1 MAGDFRFIVVGRGMM
16 GAAAARHLAR
26 QTDGIAVIG
35 PDEPEDRKHHQ
46 GVFASHYDEGRIT
59 RTIDPDANWA
69 LLANR
74 SIARYGEIEEES
86 GIRFYA
92 EVGCLVV
99 GPERGGTDGYIEDV
113 VRAAGR
119 LNIGPDILGDDDL
132 RSRFPFFAVPSGS
145 EGVHERHGAG
155 HISPRRLVK
164 AQSLLAENAGARVIK
179 DTVISIRDEGGLAAV
194 TTSEGNTYRAEK
206 VLLAAGGF
214 SIAENLLPKPVDMK
228 VCARTVAFFELDEAD
243 ARSLA
248 AMPSLIAKARD
259 DVDSI
264 YLLPP
269 IRYPDG
275 RYYLKIGGDPDDLG
289 LDRESE
295 LRAWFRTDGRET
307 VREHLTK
314 MIERLV
320 PGLLPISTSSS
331 SCITSYPPTDYPMIS
346 YTASPRIA
354 VLTGGCGMA
363 AKSSDEIGRL
373 GAELILEGRIK
384 ISQGILRTEG
394 ISGRSRHFGGIRRR
408 SRLMSGYQLAGQP
421 RFTMSKGGGVRK
433 VRAPRKHGAG

>member
-1 MAGDFRFIVVGRGMM
+1 MVICWGPDMTGKFRFIVVGRGMM

-35 PDEPEDRKHHQ
+35 PDEPEDRKHHE

-74 SIARYGEIEEES
+74 SIARYAEIEKES
-86 GIRFYA
+86 GIQFYA

-99 GPERGGTDGYIEDV
+99 GPKRGGADSYIEDVVIEDV

-119 LNIGPDILGDDDL
+119 LNVRSDILDDDDL
-132 RSRFPFFAVPSGS
+132 KAHFPFFAFPGGS

-164 AQSLLAENAGARVIK
+164 AQSLLAENAGAKVIK
-179 DTVISIRDEGGLAAV
+179 ETVASIRDEGSLAVV
-194 TTSEGNTYRAEK
+194 TTSEGNVYRAEK

-214 SIAENLLPKPVDMK
+214 SIAENLLATPVDMK
-228 VCARTVAFFELDEAD
+228 VCGRTVAFFEVDEAD

-248 AMPSLIAKARD
+248 SMPSLIAKAAD

-307 VREHLTK
+307 VREHLSG
-314 MIERLV
+314 IIDRLV
-320 PGLLPISTSSS
+320 PGLQPISVSSS
-331 SCITSYPPTDYPMIS
+331 SCVTSYPPTDYPMIS
-346 YTASPRIA
+346 NTTSPRIA
-354 VLTGGCGMA
+354 VLTGGCGTA

-384 ISQGILRTEG
+384 DTSYSTD
-394 ISGRSRHFGGIRRR
+394 F
-408 SRLMSGYQLAGQP
+408 SGYFLE
-421 RFTMSKGGGVRK
+421 
-433 VRAPRKHGAG
+433 